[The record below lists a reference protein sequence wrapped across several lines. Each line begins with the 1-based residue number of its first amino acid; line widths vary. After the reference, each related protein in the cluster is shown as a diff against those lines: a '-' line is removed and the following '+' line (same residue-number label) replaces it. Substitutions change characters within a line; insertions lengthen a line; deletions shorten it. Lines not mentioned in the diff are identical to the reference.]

1 MNILNLYELRDK
13 LSNVGYCNI
22 TTSKINNILYGQ

>member
-13 LSNVGYCNI
+13 LSNVGYCNVPAL
-22 TTSKINNILYGQ
+22 KINNIL